1 LAIKYYKE
9 ITVKKKIVVSVTTD
23 LVTDQRVH
31 KVCTSLHDA
40 GFDILVVGREMISSL
55 PLAQRSYFTKRFKLW
70 FEKGVLFYAAYNIRL
85 FFFLLFVKTDILLAN
100 DLDTLLPNY
109 IVSKLRGIPLAYD
122 NHEYFTGTPELLQR
136 PIVYKV
142 WKTIERN
149 IFPKLKYIYTDNDAK
164 KKLFED
170 EYHVPVKVVKNVPIY
185 NPVIPVQEITIRFP
199 KDKKILIYQG
209 TGINIHRGT
218 EELTEAMQYL
228 DDTYILYFVGSGDV
242 IDVLKEIVKT
252 LQLEKKVVFTGKV
265 PFQEL
270 QQYTRHAHMGFTLDK
285 PISDNYIYSLPNKL
299 FDYVH
304 AGVPVIAARLQEVEK
319 MITKYNIGAFVS
331 SHDPQHIA
339 ATIREAFET
348 PGRLDEWKRNLPI
361 AAQDVN
367 WQNEEK
373 VLVGIYN
380 NISASL
386 EVKG

>member
-1 LAIKYYKE
+1 MRKR
-9 ITVKKKIVVSVTTD
+9 KIVVSVTTD

-31 KVCTSLHDA
+31 KVCTSLYEA
-40 GFDILVVGREMISSL
+40 GYDILVVGRKMKSSL
-55 PLAQRSYFTKRFKLW
+55 PLTQRAYATKRFKLW
-70 FEKGVLFYAAYNIRL
+70 FEKGALFYAAYNTRL

-109 IVSKLRGIPLAYD
+109 LVSRLRRIPLAYD

-149 IFPKLKYIYTDNDAK
+149 IFPKLKYIYTDNHAK
-164 KKLFED
+164 QKLFED
-170 EYHVPVKVVKNVPIY
+170 EYHVPVKVVMNVPMY
-185 NPVIPVQEITIRFP
+185 YPVMATKDVTIQFP

-228 DDTYILYFVGSGDV
+228 DESYILYFIGSGDV
-242 IDVLKEIVKT
+242 IDVLKKKVKEF
-252 LQLEKKVVFTGKV
+252 QLEDKVVFTGKV

-270 QQYTRHAHMGFTLDK
+270 QQYTRHAHLGFTLDK

-319 MITKYNIGAFVS
+319 MILKYNIGTFVP
-331 SHDPQHIA
+331 SHDPKAIA
-339 ATIREAFET
+339 HTIQLAFDT
-348 PGRLDEWKRNLPI
+348 PGQLEEWKSNLAR
-361 AAQDVN
+361 AAQEVN

-373 VLVGIYN
+373 VLVGIYRE
-380 NISASL
+380 ISSSINS
-386 EVKG
+386 KS

>member
-1 LAIKYYKE
+1 M
-9 ITVKKKIVVSVTTD
+9 KKKRIVVSVTTD

-31 KVCTSLHDA
+31 KVCTSLSNA
-40 GFDILVVGREMISSL
+40 GFDILVVGREMNSSL
-55 PLAQRSYFTKRFKLW
+55 LLTQRSYATKRFKLW
-70 FEKGVLFYAAYNIRL
+70 FEKGALFYASYNIRL

-109 IVSKLRGIPLAYD
+109 IVSKVRGIPLAYD
-122 NHEYFTGTPELLQR
+122 NHEYFTGMPELLQR
-136 PIVYKV
+136 PQVYKV
-142 WKTIERN
+142 WKTIEST

-164 KKLFED
+164 QKLFED

-185 NPVIPVQEITIRFP
+185 NPVIATHEITIEFP

-228 DDTYILYFVGSGDV
+228 DDSYILYFIGSGDV
-242 IDVLKEIVKT
+242 IDVLKEKVKT
-252 LQLEKKVVFTGKV
+252 LQLQDKVIFTGKV

-270 QQYTRHAHMGFTLDK
+270 QHYTRHAHLGFTLDK

-319 MITKYNIGAFVS
+319 MVKKYNIGAFVS
-331 SHDPQHIA
+331 SHDPRDIA
-339 ATIREAFET
+339 ATIKEAFET
-348 PGRLDEWKRNLPI
+348 PGRIEQWKRNLPI
-361 AAQDVN
+361 AAQEVN

-373 VLVGIYN
+373 VLLGIYRE
-380 NISASL
+380 ISAYL
-386 EVKG
+386 DLKNRPFNRL

>member
-1 LAIKYYKE
+1 M
-9 ITVKKKIVVSVTTD
+9 KKRRIVVSVTTD

-31 KVCTSLHDA
+31 KVCTSLYDA
-40 GFDILVVGREMISSL
+40 GFDILVVGREMKSSL
-55 PLAQRSYFTKRFKLW
+55 PIGQRSYATKRFKLW
-70 FEKGVLFYAAYNIRL
+70 FEKGALFYAAFNARL
-85 FFFLLFVKTDILLAN
+85 FFFLLFVKADILLAN

-109 IVSKLRGIPLAYD
+109 LVSRLRRIPLAYD
-122 NHEYFTGTPELLQR
+122 NHEYFTGTPELLKR
-136 PIVYKV
+136 PVVYGV

-164 KKLFED
+164 QKLFED
-170 EYHVPVKVVKNVPIY
+170 EYDVPVKVVKNVPMY
-185 NPVIPVQEITIRFP
+185 HPVMEAKEITIQFP

-228 DDTYILYFVGSGDV
+228 DDSYILYFIGSGDV
-242 IDVLKEIVKT
+242 INVLKEKVQELK
-252 LQLEKKVVFTGKV
+252 LQDKVIFTGKV

-270 QQYTRHAHMGFTLDK
+270 QQYTRHAHLGFTLDK

-319 MITKYNIGAFVS
+319 MINKYNIGAFIP

-339 ATIREAFET
+339 ATIKEAFET
-348 PGRLDEWKRNLPI
+348 PGRLEEWKRNLPI
-361 AAQDVN
+361 AAQEVN

-373 VLVGIYN
+373 VLVEIYK
-380 NISASL
+380 NIVL
-386 EVKG
+386 EN